1 MLFGETAC
9 RAAEMRG
16 EEVHQKD
23 LRGGRG
29 RARGREKRERRERGR
44 ERGRE
49 GGGGREGEGEKRER
63 GGGVRW
69 VGLWNVAFCSV
80 HKQCM
85 IL

>member
-29 RARGREKRERRERGR
+29 RARGREKRERSEREGERERGGGR
-44 ERGRE
+44 ERGRGRKE
-49 GGGGREGEGEKRER
+49 GER
-63 GGGVRW
+63 GGGQ
-69 VGLWNVAFCSV
+69 VGRPLERRF
-80 HKQCM
+80 
-85 IL
+85 L